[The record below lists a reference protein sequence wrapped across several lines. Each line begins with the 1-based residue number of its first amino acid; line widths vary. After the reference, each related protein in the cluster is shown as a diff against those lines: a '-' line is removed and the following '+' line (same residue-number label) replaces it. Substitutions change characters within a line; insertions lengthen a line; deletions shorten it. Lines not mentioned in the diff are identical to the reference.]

1 MRIWLKQPRPAR
13 CTSIKPRRAGSLT
26 SKARSAEKACVYAHT
41 PSARWPVS
49 LRWPRSRQRTRR
61 QPLQRAAGA
70 QRVTVRTRSET
81 RSAVADCSGP
91 CVRPP
96 PRAPL
101 LRPSLYAPPAPLRS
115 SPLLAA
121 ALFPAV
127 LVRCRGVALNLRYVA
142 AQSWA
147 LSHNLLAAW
156 GRLSHSGA
164 AFVGLE
170 SRRVHPRGAQVL
182 TLRKH
187 PQCGAGDVHLSR
199 CGRGC
204 SLAAALATPSRQRW
218 RLRSRFGSARARCA
232 RAHHAL

>member
-156 GRLSHSGA
+156 A
-164 AFVGLE
+164 AFALGGGF
-170 SRRVHPRGAQVL
+170 RRARVAARPSARGA
-182 TLRKH
+182 
-187 PQCGAGDVHLSR
+187 GAHI
-199 CGRGC
+199 
-204 SLAAALATPSRQRW
+204 T
-218 RLRSRFGSARARCA
+218 
-232 RAHHAL
+232 